1 MVTIATAGRL
11 YLQSLQATG
20 HSPYTL
26 HTVACC
32 LRLLILHTGNIGI
45 DRASQQAVA
54 FLAKRATEV
63 KPNSLCVDFSHTK
76 TFLLYCV
83 RQGWL
88 DRSPLDGMKGPR
100 KELVVTQPLS
110 DVEIFAIL
118 KAANQW
124 ERAMIVLLL
133 GTGMRIGELAAL
145 RWEDVGEGVLLLHG
159 KGNKQRMVAPG
170 VAAMRELMRLPRAA
184 LGGARAA
191 SAPGYS
197 GAGRASVPPSTKV
210 FPFTRGAIMARLH
223 RLARRSCPFHPHQ
236 FRHTYAHTLLRAGAG
251 IEDLAEILGHVSI
264 ETTRTYLRAYRRERM
279 LEAMVRWNPA
289 DALFTSGKTRSAIAG
304 AHR

>member
-1 MVTIATAGRL
+1 VVTIATAGRL

-118 KAANQW
+118 KEANQW

-170 VAAMRELMRLPRAA
+170 VAAMRELMRLPRE
-184 LGGARAA
+184 
-191 SAPGYS
+191 SS
-197 GAGRASVPPSTKV
+197 HI

-279 LEAMVRWNPA
+279 LEAMQRWNPA
-289 DALFTSGKTRSAIAG
+289 DILLDKTLDISAAV
-304 AHR
+304 

>member
-1 MVTIATAGRL
+1 VVTIATAGRL

-54 FLAKRATEV
+54 FLAKRAKEL

-76 TFLLYCV
+76 QFLLFCV
-83 RQGWL
+83 RQGWI

-145 RWEDVGEGVLLLHG
+145 RWEDIGEGVLLLHG

-170 VAAMRELMRLPRAA
+170 VAAMRELMRLPRE
-184 LGGARAA
+184 
-191 SAPGYS
+191 SS
-197 GAGRASVPPSTKV
+197 HI

-279 LEAMVRWNPA
+279 LEAMQRWNPA
-289 DALFTSGKTRSAIAG
+289 DILLDKTLDISAAV
-304 AHR
+304 

>member
-1 MVTIATAGRL
+1 
-11 YLQSLQATG
+11 
-20 HSPYTL
+20 
-26 HTVACC
+26 
-32 LRLLILHTGNIGI
+32 
-45 DRASQQAVA
+45 
-54 FLAKRATEV
+54 
-63 KPNSLCVDFSHTK
+63 
-76 TFLLYCV
+76 
-83 RQGWL
+83 
-88 DRSPLDGMKGPR
+88 MKGPR

-118 KAANQW
+118 KEANQW

-170 VAAMRELMRLPRAA
+170 VAAMRELMRLPRE
-184 LGGARAA
+184 
-191 SAPGYS
+191 SS
-197 GAGRASVPPSTKV
+197 HI

-289 DALFTSGKTRSAIAG
+289 DALFNREAKFSPVAKSV
-304 AHR
+304 

>member
-1 MVTIATAGRL
+1 VVTIATASRL

-20 HSPYTL
+20 HSPFTL
-26 HTVACC
+26 HTVGCC
-32 LRLLILHTGNIGI
+32 LRLFVLHTGNIGI
-45 DRASQQAVA
+45 DRAAQQAVA
-54 FLAKRATEV
+54 FLAKRAKEL

-76 TFLLYCV
+76 QFLLFCV
-83 RQGWL
+83 RQGWI
-88 DRSPLDGMKGPR
+88 DHSPLDGMKSPK

-145 RWEDVGEGVLLLHG
+145 RWEDVGEGLLLLHG

-170 VAAMRELMRLPRAA
+170 VAAMRELIRLPRE
-184 LGGARAA
+184 
-191 SAPGYS
+191 SS
-197 GAGRASVPPSTKV
+197 HI

-223 RLARRSCPFHPHQ
+223 RLSRRSGVSFHPHQ
-236 FRHTYAHTLLRAGAG
+236 MRHSYAHRFLEHAG
-251 IEDLAEILGHVSI
+251 IEELAEVMGHVSI

-279 LEAMVRWNPA
+279 LEAMRAYNPA
-289 DALFTSGKTRSAIAG
+289 DALFATRRPVSASS
-304 AHR
+304 R

>member
-26 HTVACC
+26 HTVGCC
-32 LRLLILHTGNIGI
+32 LRLFILHTGNIGI

-118 KAANQW
+118 KEANQW

-170 VAAMRELMRLPRAA
+170 VAAMRELMRLPRE
-184 LGGARAA
+184 
-191 SAPGYS
+191 SS
-197 GAGRASVPPSTKV
+197 HI

-289 DALFTSGKTRSAIAG
+289 DILLDIPLDIPAAV
-304 AHR
+304 

>member
-83 RQGWL
+83 RQGYL

-100 KELVVTQPLS
+100 KELVVTMPLS
-110 DVEIFAIL
+110 DAEIFAIL
-118 KAANQW
+118 KEANQW

-170 VAAMRELMRLPRAA
+170 VAAMRELMRLPRE
-184 LGGARAA
+184 
-191 SAPGYS
+191 SS
-197 GAGRASVPPSTKV
+197 HI

-279 LEAMVRWNPA
+279 LEAMQRWNPA
-289 DALFTSGKTRSAIAG
+289 DILLDKTLDISAAV
-304 AHR
+304 

>member
-1 MVTIATAGRL
+1 VVTIATAGRL

-54 FLAKRATEV
+54 FLAKRAETV
-63 KPNSLCVDFSHTK
+63 RPNTLAVDYSHVK
-76 TFLLYCV
+76 TFMAFSV

-170 VAAMRELMRLPRAA
+170 VAAMRELMRLPRGNSKAA
-184 LGGARAA
+184 NLD
-191 SAPGYS
+191 SITYTYDQ
-197 GAGRASVPPSTKV
+197 VKV

-223 RLARRSCPFHPHQ
+223 RLSLRSCRFFPHQ
-236 FRHTYAHTLLRAGAG
+236 FRHTYAHRFLEHAG
-251 IEDLAEILGHVSI
+251 IEELAEVLGHVSI

-289 DALFTSGKTRSAIAG
+289 DILLDKTVDISAAV
-304 AHR
+304 